1 MCCSN
6 GIGTQGCF
14 FAPQAPMRGAVRV
27 HGGLLL
33 LEEGGPINGRYRFA
47 PDHPGAVW
55 NGLFSD
61 VNPKPVSVST
71 SRGQQ
76 QKRSVVPGPASGGI
90 NKRSVDSDY
99 YKKKSKRRQPPTEEE
114 LAKRRAAARK
124 AAATRAR
131 NLKARQ
137 EAALA
142 PRRRPAPPKMH
153 SFTSGRKVFPKHQ
166 AKTAMKHFTSGRKV

>member
-1 MCCSN
+1 
-6 GIGTQGCF
+6 
-14 FAPQAPMRGAVRV
+14 MRGAVRV

-76 QKRSVVPGPASGGI
+76 QKRSVAPGPASGGI

-114 LAKRRAAARK
+114 LAKRRAAALK

-137 EAALA
+137 AAELNFKNSESI
-142 PRRRPAPPKMH
+142 RRHRHAQAKMKH
-153 SFTSGRKVFPKHQ
+153 FTSGRKVFPKPQ

>member
-1 MCCSN
+1 MALTRRS
-6 GIGTQGCF
+6 CF
-14 FAPQAPMRGAVRV
+14 LAPEPPMRGAVRV

-61 VNPKPVSVST
+61 VNPKPVPVST
-71 SRGQQ
+71 SWGQQ
-76 QKRSVVPGPASGGI
+76 QKRSVAPVPASGGI

-99 YKKKSKRRQPPTEEE
+99 KKKSKRRPPPTEEA
-114 LAKRRAAARK
+114 LAKRRAAALK

-137 EAALA
+137 AAALA
-142 PRRRPAPPKMH
+142 PSYPHHRLAPAKMRH
-153 SFTSGRKVFPKHQ
+153 FTSGRKVFPKPQHR
-166 AKTAMKHFTSGRKV
+166 TAMMHSTSSRKV